1 MAFERIEQ
9 ADGRCGSPSDADAER
24 RRWASELHEEAL
36 QALDELRLLLLDAL
50 GRVDPKRARTAMRE
64 AVVRIEQEME
74 NLRAIATEVSLD
86 GLEATEGSG
95 GSSPRAEPPDDRAQ
109 PGQRTTGR
117 AEELREGSR

>member
-1 MAFERIEQ
+1 MASARIEQ
-9 ADGRCGSPSDADAER
+9 ADGRCGSPSGADAER

-50 GRVDPKRARTAMRE
+50 GRVDPKLARTAMRE
-64 AVVRIEQEME
+64 AVVQIEQEME

-86 GLEATEGSG
+86 ELQATESSG
-95 GSSPRAEPPDDRAQ
+95 GSSPRVECLDERARPDE
-109 PGQRTTGR
+109 RTAGR